1 LTSLPDDPGRTK
13 AGWARLAALGLLMS
27 ASGALLLLV
36 ALVTFDLNPE
46 KRPLL
51 LIVGLVVAA
60 AALVVRRFGS
70 WGKLVGLAAAVAMVV
85 TLHWTWSGVRSFPS
99 FFDFMPGV
107 LVVPGAIVAFFGCI
121 TGLLAV
127 RRGRRGRRLSSATGA
142 ARSATRVIVAAVAL
156 TTVVSGVL
164 TVTSR
169 STVGAT
175 PTAASVDM
183 KSFHFTHKIY
193 RLRAGSVVL
202 VRNDDPFVHSFTVD
216 ALDVDKRTNPGDRV
230 LVHIPS
236 QTGTF
241 ILYCKLHTF
250 DPEHPRPDDMAA
262 QIVVE

>member
-1 LTSLPDDPGRTK
+1 MTSLPHDPGRTK

-51 LIVGLVVAA
+51 LILGLVAA
-60 AALVVRRFGS
+60 AAAFVVRRLGP

-107 LVVPGAIVAFFGCI
+107 LVVPGAIVACVGCVAAI
-121 TGLLAV
+121 AA
-127 RRGRRGRRLSSATGA
+127 GRRRLIVTGA
-142 ARSATRVIVAAVAL
+142 ERPAIRIIAAAVAL
-156 TTVVSGVL
+156 MTVVSGVL

-183 KSFHFTHKIY
+183 KNFHFTHEIY

-230 LVHIPS
+230 LVRIPS